1 MRKIAVSS
9 QSSGGLEDYVSPV
22 LARCPVFT
30 IVDVEDDE
38 IKSVT
43 TLQNPAMS
51 APMGAGMQAAQML
64 ANQGVEAVIA
74 GRVGPNA
81 WAALNSLG
89 IKFVQASGIKVKEAI
104 EKYIRGE
111 LQPATSPTGRG
122 MRAWGRP
129 PAPSAPAPPA
139 PAPSMPQFQYPQ
151 QPYPP
156 MWAPPPLPPEMELQ
170 MLESMKRMIEEHLRI
185 VSQRIEQLKR
195 QLSR

>member
-30 IVDVEDDE
+30 IVEVEDSE
-38 IKSVT
+38 IKNVT
-43 TLQNPAMS
+43 TVQNPAMT

-64 ANQGVEAVIA
+64 ANQGIEAVIA
-74 GRVGPNA
+74 GNIGPNA
-81 WAALNSLG
+81 WAVLSSLG
-89 IKFVQASGIKVKEAI
+89 IKFVQASGIKVREAV

-111 LQPATSPTGRG
+111 LQPATAPTGRG
-122 MRAWGRP
+122 MGAWARPPTPAAP
-129 PAPSAPAPPA
+129 PAP

-156 MWAPPPLPPEMELQ
+156 MWGPPPLPPEMELQ
-170 MLESMKRMIEEHLRI
+170 MLESMKRMIEEHLR
-185 VSQRIEQLKR
+185 VVNQRIEQLKR
-195 QLSR
+195 QLGR